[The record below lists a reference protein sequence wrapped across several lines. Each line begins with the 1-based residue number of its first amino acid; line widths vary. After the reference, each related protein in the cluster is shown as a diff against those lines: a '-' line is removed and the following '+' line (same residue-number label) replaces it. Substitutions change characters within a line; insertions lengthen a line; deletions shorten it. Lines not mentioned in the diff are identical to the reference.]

1 MYHISNDKRAFQ
13 SSDWIYEALK
23 RQMEGKKYSEIKIT
37 DVVNDAKLG
46 RSTFY
51 RLFDTLDDV
60 LHYKC
65 DQAYANCALSMKR
78 LFLDPQNTHLSTN
91 FFLPF
96 FRYWYYNFEIVEL
109 LISAKRED
117 ILKQSFRKMV
127 DDLRLE
133 YPEVEIE
140 HYNYFIEIRAA
151 VSIAILSEWVKTNR
165 QLSPETLFEI
175 FNTQM
180 SLDQVLLERTRK

>member
-1 MYHISNDKRAFQ
+1 MYHISNDKRAYQ
-13 SSDWIYEALK
+13 SSDWLYEALK
-23 RQMEGKKYSEIKIT
+23 RQMAEKPYSEIKIT
-37 DVVNDAKLG
+37 DVVSDAQLG

-65 DQAYANCALSMKR
+65 DQAYTNCALSMKR
-78 LFLDPQNTHLSTN
+78 IFLDPLNTSLSTS

-96 FRYWYYNFEIVEL
+96 FKYWYYNFEIVEL
-109 LISAKRED
+109 LIRAKRED

-175 FNTQM
+175 FETQM
-180 SLDQVLLERTRK
+180 SLDQVLLKRTRK